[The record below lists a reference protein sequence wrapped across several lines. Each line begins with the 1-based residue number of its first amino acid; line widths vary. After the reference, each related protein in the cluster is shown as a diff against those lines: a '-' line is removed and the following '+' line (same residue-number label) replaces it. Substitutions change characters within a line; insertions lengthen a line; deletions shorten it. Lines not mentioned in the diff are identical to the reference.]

1 MTNPIPPAPNTKSI
15 TTISSMATSTPDFSS
30 FTVHLQ
36 MTCAQQNSPWHPGC
50 SRAVSGWWGWCTS
63 SSSKYQGMLQSTQ
76 LNGKCQTVWWTA
88 TVFKKYGKDQHLKT
102 LPAEGTKL
110 SFQAGAEWLTQSPL
124 VGNQWASVGRLRSVA
139 SSWSFLHLE
148 RRKSG
153 SSRR

>member
-15 TTISSMATSTPDFSS
+15 TTISGMVTSTPDFSS
-30 FTVHLQ
+30 FAVHLQ
-36 MTCAQQNSPWHPGC
+36 MTCAQHNSLWCPGY
-50 SRAVSGWWGWCTS
+50 SRAVSGWWGGCTS
-63 SSSKYQGMLQSTQ
+63 GSKYQGMLQSTQ
-76 LNGKCQTVWWTA
+76 LNGEYQTVWWTA

-124 VGNQWASVGRLRSVA
+124 VGNQWASVGRLHAVA

-148 RRKSG
+148 RRR
-153 SSRR
+153 SSSNRR